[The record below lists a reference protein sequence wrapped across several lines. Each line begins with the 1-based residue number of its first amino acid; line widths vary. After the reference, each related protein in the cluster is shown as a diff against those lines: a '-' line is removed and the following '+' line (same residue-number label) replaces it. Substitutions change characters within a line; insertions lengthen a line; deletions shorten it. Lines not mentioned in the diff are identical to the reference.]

1 ILTVSLFRNSDY
13 QLVKNISKDGCFSV
27 YEKAKGETC
36 EIRYGVPGE
45 HQILNALMAIAAA
58 RQFGVD
64 WQGISE
70 RFLSAPG
77 TTMRWERIERNGIAW
92 INDAY
97 NASPLSMAKAVE
109 TFSRIKTQGRKIAV
123 LGDMFELGE
132 KEEEFHS
139 NIGHMVADS
148 GIDYLVPVAKRAEW
162 IASTAI
168 LSGMAE
174 SAISRVQ
181 TADEAKQIIPELLTS
196 GDTVLLKGSRGM
208 TLEKI
213 LE

>member
-1 ILTVSLFRNSDY
+1 
-13 QLVKNISKDGCFSV
+13 
-27 YEKAKGETC
+27 
-36 EIRYGVPGE
+36 
-45 HQILNALMAIAAA
+45 
-58 RQFGVD
+58 
-64 WQGISE
+64 
-70 RFLSAPG
+70 
-77 TTMRWERIERNGIAW
+77 
-92 INDAY
+92 
-97 NASPLSMAKAVE
+97 MAKAVE

-148 GIDYLVPVAKRAEW
+148 GIDYLVAVGKRAEW